1 MKIKRGSTSVRRTI
15 FIGDSSSSTGAGLT
29 GLVYNTASLSAYY
42 YPGDGNAAV
51 AITLATAT
59 LGTFTSGGFIAV
71 DGTNMPG
78 WYEIGIPN
86 AALDGGNEVAIQLK
100 GAANMIPV
108 NIYIELD
115 AVDYQTDA
123 FGALKPTTA
132 GRTLDVTGTGS
143 IQQVET
149 VQDVVGDVAQIGD
162 GGVQLNLIPWNSAW
176 DTEIQSEC
184 ADALTAY
191 DPPTNAEMEAR
202 TLAAASYGTAAN
214 QTTILARLGSWTGSG
229 INTILGAFRALMAKA
244 SALTPTDISTG
255 TTFDNTTDALE
266 AIRDRGDAAWT
277 TGGGGGGGG
286 GTVVTLPASLTQ
298 QSRVEGTQITAFINE
313 NLDVSHSVYDSSL
326 DPVDLSALT
335 LKFVI
340 ATKNETHVLTI
351 NDADID
357 VTGTDSNT
365 FTLTLPDTFTDT
377 LGSYQYSLRDAS
389 SDVVLAHGPLLVR
402 YAATE

>member
-51 AITLATAT
+51 AISLATAT

-71 DGTNMPG
+71 DETNMPG

-86 AALDGGNEVAIQLK
+86 AALDGGNEVTIQLK
-100 GAANMIPV
+100 GAANMVPV

-115 AVDYQTDA
+115 TVDYQTDA

-132 GRTLDVTGTGS
+132 GRTLDVSLGGEAGIDWANVGS
-143 IQQVET
+143 PTTAV
-149 VQDVVGDVAQIGD
+149 
-162 GGVQLNLIPWNSAW
+162 
-176 DTEIQSEC
+176 
-184 ADALTAY
+184 ALTATTSGLI
-191 DPPTNAEMEAR
+191 DNAIRSAKIQDGAFVEEKFGADAIAAIQAG
-202 TLAAASYGTAAN
+202 LATSSQAS
-214 QTTILARLGSWTGSG
+214 TILARLGAWTGSG
-229 INTILGAFRALMAKA
+229 LNTILGAFRALAAKA
-244 SALTPTDISTG
+244 SALTPTDISSG
-255 TTFDNTTDALE
+255 TTFDNTSDSLE
-266 AIRDRGDAAWT
+266 AIKDA
-277 TGGGGGGGG
+277 GGGGGGGG
-286 GTVVTLPASLTQ
+286 STVVTLPASLTQ
-298 QSRVEGTQITAFINE
+298 QSRVEGTEITAFINE
-313 NLDVSHSVYDSSL
+313 NLVISHSVYDSSL

-357 VTGTDSNT
+357 ITGTDSNT

-389 SDVVLAHGPLLVR
+389 SDIVLAHGPLLVR